1 MMLTC
6 ISIMIYIIIL
16 LYQRGLINTKVK
28 SGAIGLR
35 ASSSNNNDS
44 ATTMK
49 DAKG

>member
-16 LYQRGLINTKVK
+16 LYQRGLINTKGK
-28 SGAIGLR
+28 SSAIGLR
-35 ASSSNNNDS
+35 ASSNTNA